1 MMAKNGASIPTW
13 FDVKA
18 LPIDLK
24 YDQDYDG
31 MHRASVAIHK
41 LILDEI
47 KQNISADQI
56 ILGGFSQG
64 GVLALYTFLTIQQS
78 IGGILVHSTWLPFV
92 NNNTISHLFI
102 DKETKILQC
111 HGRQDTIVPFQLGL
125 KTKHFSENKF
135 TNYQFKTYSQLGHR
149 LNNKIKRFNLQ
160 IICFI
165 TFLKVL
171 ADSKFLISSL
181 INRYKANN

>member
-1 MMAKNGASIPTW
+1 MKFSYFRPIVPVTAKNGASIPTW

-41 LILDEI
+41 LILNEI
-47 KQNISADQI
+47 KQNISADKI

-64 GVLALYTFLTIQQS
+64 GALALYTFLTIQQS
-78 IGGILVHSTWLPFV
+78 VGGILIHSTWLPFV

-111 HGRQDTIVPFQLGL
+111 HGQRDIIVPFQLGL
-125 KTKHFSENKF
+125 KTKDFLKNKF
-135 TNYQFKTYSQLGHR
+135 TNYQYKTYPQLGHR
-149 LNNKIKRFNLQ
+149 LNNKVKQCNL
-160 IICFI
+160 
-165 TFLKVL
+165 
-171 ADSKFLISSL
+171 
-181 INRYKANN
+181 